1 MIPLWLAILFAVIGS
16 WIGFFFA
23 ALLCVAGR
31 ADDCIGQIERR
42 AKARQ
47 GGRDV

>member
-1 MIPLWLAILFAVIGS
+1 MIPLWLAIVFTVVGS

-23 ALLCVAGR
+23 ALLCAAGR
-31 ADDCIGQIERR
+31 ADDCMEQIERR

-47 GGRDV
+47 GGQDV